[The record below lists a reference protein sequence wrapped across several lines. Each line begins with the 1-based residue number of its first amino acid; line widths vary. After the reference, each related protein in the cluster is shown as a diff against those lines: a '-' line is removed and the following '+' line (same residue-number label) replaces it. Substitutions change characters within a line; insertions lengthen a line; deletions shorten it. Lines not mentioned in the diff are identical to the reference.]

1 MLFSCFCVRR
11 EYCVLIESNLEAF
24 LATEGLPIEEVAAL
38 AKTDGWTAAA
48 MCVDYIVAS
57 TE

>member
-1 MLFSCFCVRR
+1 VRR